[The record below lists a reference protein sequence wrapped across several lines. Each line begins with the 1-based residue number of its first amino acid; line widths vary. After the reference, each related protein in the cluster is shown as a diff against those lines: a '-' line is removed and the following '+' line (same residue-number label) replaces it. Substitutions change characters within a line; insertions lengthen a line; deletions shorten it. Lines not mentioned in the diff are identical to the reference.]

1 MANYSERQKDILKLI
16 EKLDITPTMYKNA
29 DEKYHAIANY
39 LSEYGIE
46 ADFYP
51 QGSFAFGTVVRPSV
65 KDPDAA
71 YDLDFICQVQGT
83 KKDIAP
89 SELRRR
95 IQEALE
101 SSNRYG
107 GKLEVYKE
115 CFTVEYADVSG
126 TGFKI
131 DIIPAVDDDLRH
143 KLDLQQKSQNPEL
156 MDTLIVIPKENGERN
171 YSWISNN
178 PKGFKAWFDGINK
191 PFLES
196 EKNRRAAIQSM
207 NQYTHY
213 ASVDDIPDY
222 MERTS
227 IQRVIQILKYHRDN
241 YYDKLS
247 NGDDLKPISA
257 IINMIVA
264 SISKNASPLLDSF
277 ELLNYVLEELKAY
290 SEYMFLSPH
299 DFRKKYANRQV
310 IKKDDNSKWIVQNPA
325 DPEDN
330 LADQWNENPMIP
342 VVFFRWINACNND
355 LFAEITKPDCEFRNA
370 MENAFGES
378 IIQRM
383 WGEKYK
389 NISRPAPRPIVSSNK
404 PYHRKA

>member
-1 MANYSERQKDILKLI
+1 MANYSERQRDILKLI

-29 DEKYHAIANY
+29 DEKYHAIAKY
-39 LSEYGIE
+39 LSDYGIE

-65 KDPDAA
+65 KNSDAA
-71 YDLDFICQVQGT
+71 YDLDFICQVQET
-83 KKDIAP
+83 RNDIAP
-89 SELRRR
+89 SELRRK

-101 SSNRYG
+101 SSDRYG

-131 DIIPAVDDDLRH
+131 DIIPAADDDLKH
-143 KLDLQQKSQNPEL
+143 KLDLRQRSQNPEL

-171 YSWISNN
+171 YGWISNN
-178 PKGFKAWFDGINK
+178 PKGFKAWFDEINR

-196 EKNRRAAIQSM
+196 EKNRRAAIRSM
-207 NQYTHY
+207 NPNAYY
-213 ASVDDIPDY
+213 ASVEDLPDY

-227 IQRVIQILKYHRDN
+227 VQRVIQILKYHRDN

-257 IINMIVA
+257 IINMMVA

-277 ELLNYVLEELKAY
+277 ELLNYVLEELKIY
-290 SEYMFLSPH
+290 SEYILLSQST
-299 DFRKKYANRQV
+299 FRQKYANRQV
-310 IKKDDNSKWIVQNPA
+310 IKKDDSGKWIIQNPA

-330 LADQWNENPMIP
+330 LADQWNKNPMIA
-342 VVFFRWINACNND
+342 VTFFRWINACSND
-355 LFAEITKPDCEFRNA
+355 LFVATSKPDFEFRNA

-378 IIQRM
+378 TIQRI

-389 NISRPAPRPIVSSNK
+389 NISRPAPRPIVSNNK
-404 PYHRKA
+404 PYHGNA